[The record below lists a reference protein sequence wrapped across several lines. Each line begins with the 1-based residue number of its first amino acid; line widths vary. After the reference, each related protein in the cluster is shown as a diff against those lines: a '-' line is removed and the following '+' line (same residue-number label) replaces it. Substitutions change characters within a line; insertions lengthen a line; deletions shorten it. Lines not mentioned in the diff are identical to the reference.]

1 MTSATILFLI
11 AASGIMSYVMTITG
25 IPDVVADG
33 LLYFSEAWLIL
44 LMMNVSLL
52 IVGTFMD
59 LTPAVLI
66 FTPIF
71 LPIAR
76 ELGMDQVHF
85 GLMMIFNLGIGNITP
100 PVGSV
105 LFVGCSVAG
114 VTIEQVSR
122 QLPWFLVAVVA
133 TLLIVIYCPSVCL
146 ALPQLFGLMN

>member
-1 MTSATILFLI
+1 
-11 AASGIMSYVMTITG
+11 
-25 IPDVVADG
+25 
-33 LLYFSEAWLIL
+33 
-44 LMMNVSLL
+44 
-52 IVGTFMD
+52 MD

-76 ELGMDQVHF
+76 DLGVDQVHF

-114 VTIEQVSR
+114 VTIEQVTR
-122 QLPWFLVAVVA
+122 QLPAFLVAVVVD
-133 TLLIVIYCPSVCL
+133 LLIVVYWPGLSL
-146 ALPQLFGLMN
+146 ALPRVFGLMA